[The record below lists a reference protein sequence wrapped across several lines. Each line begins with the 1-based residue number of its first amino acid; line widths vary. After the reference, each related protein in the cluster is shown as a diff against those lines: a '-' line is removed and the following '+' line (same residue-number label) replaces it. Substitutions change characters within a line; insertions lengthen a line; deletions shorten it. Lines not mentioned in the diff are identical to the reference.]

1 MFFSC
6 IIHILCDVARC
17 DLLARL
23 RHQFPSYY
31 LNGDVLSQRAKVHRF
46 IAWLE
51 SSRHDA
57 NMVDFS
63 LGTSSQA
70 SVRQSGVLGSPGRKS
85 CRCDSEG
92 LWVKALTSLSTSSAP
107 CPLLSCSELR
117 MIDETGRVC
126 SSLSCVRF
134 FLFPRRDEMT
144 VVLSRFQS
152 SAPLCEQAVT
162 AA

>member
-1 MFFSC
+1 MLLAVIFWQDCVISFRFITLMAMFF
-6 IIHILCDVARC
+6 
-17 DLLARL
+17 
-23 RHQFPSYY
+23 
-31 LNGDVLSQRAKVHRF
+31 LNRAKVYRF
-46 IAWLE
+46 IAWLETRLWLE

-107 CPLLSCSELR
+107 CPLLSGSELR

-126 SSLSCVRF
+126 SSLSCVRDSF
-134 FLFPRRDEMT
+134 SAPNRDEMT

-152 SAPLCEQAVT
+152 SASLCEQAVT